1 MTQFSMNPASI
12 AQAFEAPGAA
22 AVDSVP
28 GNDLKLDLKSA
39 KLDFQALIEKS
50 IDSVNTQL
58 TQAGELAKQFEMG
71 DPNVD
76 LVRVMVEMQKARV
89 SFEATSQI
97 RNKFVEAYKEIM
109 NMQV

>member
-1 MTQFSMNPASI
+1 MSQISINPANI
-12 AQAFEAPGAA
+12 AQTLNAPGAVA
-22 AVDSVP
+22 DRVQ
-28 GNDLKLDLKSA
+28 GNDLNLDLETA
-39 KLDFQALIEKS
+39 KVDFQQLIKKS
-50 IDSVNTQL
+50 IDSVNQQQQ
-58 TQAGELAKQFEMG
+58 QASALAQKFELG

-97 RNKFVEAYKEIM
+97 RNKFVEAYREIM

>member
-1 MTQFSMNPASI
+1 MSQFSINPASI
-12 AQAFEAPGAA
+12 AQALNAPGA
-22 AVDSVP
+22 VTNRVP
-28 GNDLKLDLKSA
+28 DNELNLDLKSA
-39 KLDFQALIEKS
+39 KVDFQALIKKS
-50 IDSVNTQL
+50 IDSVNAQQM
-58 TQAGELAKQFEMG
+58 QAGQLAKQFELG

-97 RNKFVEAYKEIM
+97 RNKFVEAYREIM

>member
-1 MTQFSMNPASI
+1 MSQFSINPSSI
-12 AQAFEAPGAA
+12 AQAFTAPGAVA
-22 AVDSVP
+22 DAVP
-28 GNDLKLDLKSA
+28 GNDLKLDLQSA
-39 KLDFQALIEKS
+39 KVDFQALIEKS
-50 IDSVNTQL
+50 IASVNAQQI
-58 TQAGELAKQFEMG
+58 QAGQLANQFELG

-97 RNKFVEAYKEIM
+97 RNKFVDAYKEIM

>member
-1 MTQFSMNPASI
+1 MSQFSINPASI
-12 AQAFEAPGAA
+12 AQAFKAPGAVA
-22 AVDSVP
+22 DPLP

-39 KLDFQALIEKS
+39 KVDFQALITKA
-50 IDSVNTQL
+50 IDGVNDQ
-58 TQAGELAKQFEMG
+58 QMHAKQLATQFELG
-71 DPNVD
+71 DPSVD

>member
-1 MTQFSMNPASI
+1 MSQFSINPASI
-12 AQAFEAPGAA
+12 AQAFKAPGAVA
-22 AVDSVP
+22 DP
-28 GNDLKLDLKSA
+28 GASNGLNLDLKSA
-39 KLDFQALIEKS
+39 KVDFEALIKNA
-50 IDSVNTQL
+50 IDGVNDQ
-58 TQAGELAKQFEMG
+58 QQRAGELARQFDLG

-109 NMQV
+109 NMQI

>member
-1 MTQFSMNPASI
+1 MTQLSINPASI
-12 AQAFEAPGAA
+12 AQALKAPGSVA
-22 AVDSVP
+22 DKVP
-28 GNDLKLDLKSA
+28 GADLNLDLKSA
-39 KLDFQALIEKS
+39 KVDFQALIQKS
-50 IDSVNTQL
+50 IDGVNAQ
-58 TQAGELAKQFEMG
+58 QMHAGQLAKQFELG